1 MSASISAPRFRLRPA
16 SPTRPLGAVLPL
28 RRPASPRRPPP
39 SRSTSP
45 AASRAHPGPFQDPRA
60 AGAAGARRPF
70 GAGHHGAR
78 RGGSAP
84 GAAFGERRL
93 GSAAARASGFG
104 DADAGGCGA
113 HPDSGR
119 PRQAG
124 SVATFAP
131 SLPHCP
137 GRDSRP
143 GLFLVR
149 PSSVVVCPLGRFLR
163 RSGRPAPVGH
173 VREPNGC
180 LVIVTPLFLTRSG
193 CSAGLD
199 RLSPRT
205 PFL

>member
-1 MSASISAPRFRLRPA
+1 MELSLLRQRSLEA
-16 SPTRPLGAVLPL
+16 L
-28 RRPASPRRPPP
+28 R
-39 SRSTSP
+39 
-45 AASRAHPGPFQDPRA
+45 QK
-60 AGAAGARRPF
+60 
-70 GAGHHGAR
+70 AR
-78 RGGSAP
+78 RGELFLGVVVGYVKKVRHDRIAKDP
-84 GAAFGERRL
+84 DRRVQEAL
-93 GSAAARASGFG
+93 GLVFRKFAEFESVRQVNLWLRQEDVRLPAVKVNG
-104 DADAGGCGA
+104 DGGCGA

-131 SLPHCP
+131 SLPHRP

-180 LVIVTPLFLTRSG
+180 RS
-193 CSAGLD
+193 S
-199 RLSPRT
+199 
-205 PFL
+205 